1 MIKTKEKQEF
11 DCTYCSNTPEILG
24 MIILAIEDES
34 ANLPWYIP
42 CLPYFNAIENKPKF
56 AVSAIGNLWI

>member
-34 ANLPWYIP
+34 ANLP
-42 CLPYFNAIENKPKF
+42 
-56 AVSAIGNLWI
+56 